1 MKSFRRALAPSALS
15 ALLLLATPLPA
26 AEVIDR
32 ILVRV
37 NARVV
42 TQSHLDG
49 RIEQTIR
56 ESGAPPDATRAEE
69 LKKALMEELVNETLL
84 EDRARD
90 LDLTTSDAEVEEQ
103 VKKLKEQNQVTT
115 DEEFQKA
122 LATSGLTVDRLR
134 DQLRRTLTVQRVVGR
149 EVNSKVDL
157 SDDAMR
163 VIYER
168 EKEGKWGVPERAR
181 VAEVLIAPGDNDTSR
196 AWVERRAKEASDKLK
211 AGAKFEQVVKD
222 YSDGGTKA
230 RGGDLGTVA
239 RGELAPEID
248 KAVFSL
254 PAGGVTDPILT
265 RSGWHLV
272 KLVEKIPASYK
283 PFAEVKAE
291 ILKHEQ
297 ETQFQ
302 KKLAEY
308 LDKLKHDAVIRVAPE
323 AAAYYQAPVTVAN
336 PPAPPPATKGKDKK
350 KKG

>member
-1 MKSFRRALAPSALS
+1 MPFRRSRAPYALA
-15 ALLLLATPLPA
+15 LLANLAAPLSG

-37 NARVV
+37 NSRIVA
-42 TQSHLDG
+42 QSHLDA
-49 RIEQTIR
+49 RIEQSLR
-56 ESGAPPDATRAEE
+56 ENGAPPDAARADE

-103 VKKLKEQNQVTT
+103 IKKLKEQNQVST
-115 DEEFQKA
+115 DEDFQKA
-122 LATSGLTVDRLR
+122 LASSGLTVERLR

-157 SDDAMR
+157 SDDALR

-168 EKEGKWGVPERAR
+168 EKEGKWAVPERAR

-196 AWVERRAKEASDKLK
+196 AWVEKRAKEASEKLK
-211 AGAKFEQVVKD
+211 SGVKFEAVVKE

-230 RGGDLGTVA
+230 RGGDLGSVA

-248 KAVFSL
+248 RAVFSL

-272 KLVEKIPASYK
+272 KLVEKVPASYK
-283 PFAEVKAE
+283 PFGEVKAE

-308 LDKLKHDAVIRVAPE
+308 LDKLKRDAVIRVAPE
-323 AAAYYQAPVTVAN
+323 AAAFYQPPAGVAN
-336 PPAPPPATKGKDKK
+336 PPAAPPAKDKGKK